1 MSTAPS
7 THAFNRTSVTFHLK
21 APEAHKV
28 QVRLGNDYEMVRG
41 EDSTWSVTIPP
52 QVPGFHYYYLAVD
65 GVPVDDPGS
74 ETVYGVSQ

>member
-1 MSTAPS
+1 
-7 THAFNRTSVTFHLK
+7 
-21 APEAHKV
+21 
-28 QVRLGNDYEMVRG
+28 MVRG